1 MDKSFAYFR
10 NGIHQTL
17 AMLKLKSFG
26 CRQDAYGRK
35 TYLCN
40 SLQMRLRAYLA
51 DCAATDNLIIDA
63 AVRGGWA
70 EFHFDGCHSL

>member
-1 MDKSFAYFR
+1 
-10 NGIHQTL
+10 
-17 AMLKLKSFG
+17 
-26 CRQDAYGRK
+26 
-35 TYLCN
+35 
-40 SLQMRLRAYLA
+40 MRLRAYLA